1 MNAKF
6 LLPTALGLAILVSG
20 CAAKFT
26 MIDRAN
32 GDIHVGETEGS
43 TMSGSGN
50 AVLRIEGEEY
60 RGPWI
65 YQSSGGSFGFGNF
78 SAVSSA
84 MGTASAF
91 GGRNPSTATMTGT
104 GVSTGTASTYGV
116 SAVGNGMINAKAAS
130 GKFVRCIFSF
140 NVMTDTGIGECL
152 RSDGRTYDL
161 NVRR

>member
-1 MNAKF
+1 MRVNS
-6 LLPTALGLAILVSG
+6 LLPSVIAVALLTSG

-32 GDIHVGETEGS
+32 GDIHTGQTDGS
-43 TMSGSGN
+43 TMGGSGS
-50 AVLRIEGEEY
+50 AVLRIEDEDY
-60 RGPWI
+60 KGPWI

-84 MGTASAF
+84 TGTATAF
-91 GGRNPSTATMTGT
+91 GGRNPGLANLTGT

-116 SAVGNGMINAKAAS
+116 SAVGSGMINAKAAS
-130 GKFVRCIFSF
+130 GKFVRCIFTF
-140 NVMTDTGIGECL
+140 NVMTDTGIGECM

>member
-1 MNAKF
+1 MNLNF
-6 LLPTALGLAILVSG
+6 IFPSIIVVALMISG
-20 CAAKFT
+20 CAANFT

-32 GDIHVGETEGS
+32 GDIYTGQTEGS

-60 RGPWI
+60 KGPWI

-84 MGTASAF
+84 TGTANAF
-91 GGRNPSTATMTGT
+91 GGRNSSFANLSGT
-104 GVSTGTASTYGV
+104 GVSSGTASTYGV
-116 SAVGNGMINAKAAS
+116 SAVGNGMINAKAQS
-130 GKFVRCIFSF
+130 GRFVRCVFSF
-140 NVMTDTGIGECL
+140 NTMNNTGMGECL
-152 RSDGRTYDL
+152 RNDGRTYDL

>member
-1 MNAKF
+1 MNMKPF
-6 LLPTALGLAILVSG
+6 LPSVIALALLTTG

-43 TMSGSGN
+43 TMSGSGT
-50 AVLRIEGEEY
+50 AVLRIDGEEY
-60 RGPWI
+60 KGPWI

-78 SAVSSA
+78 SAASSA
-84 MGTASAF
+84 IGTATSP
-91 GGRNPSTATMTGT
+91 GGRNSNMTSLTGT

-116 SAVGNGMINAKAAS
+116 SAVGNGMINARAAS

-152 RSDGRTYDL
+152 RSDGRTCDL